1 MDNKEVIV
9 LVIFF
14 VLFFV
19 VSLATVQGTIV
30 GCRGRCSHSYGRC
43 CRSWQDSLFL
53 YPNIKINSYM
63 FENPEV
69 KNSTGLSA
77 WVENAYISGWGYEE
91 NAVGKLR
98 ESDRIRCAD
107 NDGIILEYLK
117 YDCTVKSIQRYF

>member
-1 MDNKEVIV
+1 
-9 LVIFF
+9 
-14 VLFFV
+14 
-19 VSLATVQGTIV
+19 
-30 GCRGRCSHSYGRC
+30 
-43 CRSWQDSLFL
+43 
-53 YPNIKINSYM
+53 M

-117 YDCTVKSIQRYF
+117 YDCTEKVFRDTSDSIE